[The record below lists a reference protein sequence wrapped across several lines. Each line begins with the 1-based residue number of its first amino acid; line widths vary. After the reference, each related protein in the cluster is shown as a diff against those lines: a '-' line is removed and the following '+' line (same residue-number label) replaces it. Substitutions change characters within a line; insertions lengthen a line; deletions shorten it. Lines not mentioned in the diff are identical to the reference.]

1 VKKTIL
7 TLTVLLGIAAVLPL
21 GAQAH
26 PKRDHR
32 LRITL
37 KLPLNF
43 APTAE
48 CPTGAAIYG
57 ISVHGQ
63 TGSGTNCI
71 GDSVPADCPP
81 GVTAQFCQTVPA
93 RMTLSLDGSRI
104 VGNVTI
110 FEAWNCA
117 ATCVVDQR
125 WSGTVTQASRRF
137 HDLEHGS
144 VSGGGLVVVD
154 PATFEILSLDEV
166 LTITATDDDHD

>member
-1 VKKTIL
+1 MAEDLFRVGADGAPGTFGASTAASGACSSGGCGPDDEQRQTRLGREADKVKKTIL
-7 TLTVLLGIAAVLPL
+7 TLTVLLGIAAVPPL

-63 TGSGTNCI
+63 T
-71 GDSVPADCPP
+71 
-81 GVTAQFCQTVPA
+81 
-93 RMTLSLDGSRI
+93 
-104 VGNVTI
+104 
-110 FEAWNCA
+110 
-117 ATCVVDQR
+117 
-125 WSGTVTQASRRF
+125 
-137 HDLEHGS
+137 
-144 VSGGGLVVVD
+144 
-154 PATFEILSLDEV
+154 
-166 LTITATDDDHD
+166 